1 MNLPA
6 HLDVYYENFKARVP
20 KPETTNMV
28 DNSLMM
34 DIDSGNEQIGEIQR
48 VDNFKYNFTSVA
60 PFWETR
66 FNKEVKLDYRRTEVT
81 KIVNDMSK

>member
-34 DIDSGNEQIGEIQR
+34 DIDSGNELIGEIQR
-48 VDNFKYNFTSVA
+48 VDNFK
-60 PFWETR
+60 
-66 FNKEVKLDYRRTEVT
+66 
-81 KIVNDMSK
+81 